1 MHRRLLLDLLGRYE
15 ACHRAE
21 AEVVARIRDFAEA
34 NVDCFERTC
43 VPGHIT
49 ASAWILSADGS
60 DALLTH
66 HAKLGRWLQLGGHC
80 DGESDP
86 FAVALREAR
95 EESGM
100 QEFCEISGDAVPVPL
115 DIDIHRI
122 PARGAEPAH
131 DHLDLRYLLIAG
143 PDQPIAIS
151 EESND
156 LRWVPRDQIETL
168 TDEESVLRQERKARA
183 VKARRIRS

>member
-1 MHRRLLLDLLGRYE
+1 MHRRLLLDLLDRYE
-15 ACHRAE
+15 TRHREE
-21 AEVVARIRDFAEA
+21 AEVVARIRNFAA
-34 NVDCFERTC
+34 AHADCFERTC
-43 VPGHIT
+43 LPGHIT
-49 ASAWILSADGS
+49 ASAWILSADRTQ
-60 DALLTH
+60 ALLTH

-80 DGESDP
+80 DGEADP

-100 QEFCEISGDAVPVPL
+100 QEFREISGDALPVPL

-122 PARGAEPAH
+122 PARGTEPAH
-131 DHLDLRYLLIAG
+131 DHLDLRYLLVAG
-143 PDQPIAIS
+143 PGQKIAIS

-168 TDEESVLRQERKARA
+168 TDEESVLRQERKARVMIA
-183 VKARRIRS
+183 